1 MEDIVLP
8 PDVDTV
14 KDRLAVID
22 DAYSDD
28 YYKSFDDALRD
39 DDEDV
44 CVTKKT
50 CVCKDGE
57 CNCKTVSVEE
67 AVKIMEEHEDQ
78 VECAECQEL
87 CEKSKCHQR
96 EDGRYVCE
104 TCCEAGKLNEEVED
118 KTDED
123 TMNETLTEGVKSWFE
138 NHISIPLALKLFKI
152 CLSASNDNPE
162 VNNMITNLAVDT
174 VIGSRLLANEKLRQA
189 PYYMCEEKVSEMF
202 KQDLLRMKMKDFIKR
217 WIDPKKG
224 ETVSLNWKIKAAAEI
239 EYK

>member
-1 MEDIVLP
+1 MVDRAWVKRIMEDIVLP
-8 PDVDTV
+8 PDIDTE

-28 YYKSFDDALRD
+28 YYKSFDDALKD
-39 DDEDV
+39 DDDDV

-57 CNCKTVSVEE
+57 CECKTVSVEE

-104 TCCEAGKLNEEVED
+104 TCCESSKANNDDLDVDFDFDEDYPELTAAEDELLAANFPEPEDIKVED
-118 KTDED
+118 
-123 TMNETLTEGVKSWFE
+123 
-138 NHISIPLALKLFKI
+138 
-152 CLSASNDNPE
+152 
-162 VNNMITNLAVDT
+162 
-174 VIGSRLLANEKLRQA
+174 
-189 PYYMCEEKVSEMF
+189 
-202 KQDLLRMKMKDFIKR
+202 
-217 WIDPKKG
+217 
-224 ETVSLNWKIKAAAEI
+224 
-239 EYK
+239 